1 MTRTARITTALLALT
16 LAASPA
22 LAQAT
27 DKPWSVSFD
36 IGGER
41 SLSGDLHGGGT
52 GTVLGLPTQVG
63 ARTYDDIYSTGI
75 FWTAGLGYAV
85 GTSGELRGQFS
96 WAKATADRLTVGTV
110 ANLDLFG
117 QFDDDRSMG
126 VELGYRQYLGA
137 SDMRLRPYIGVFGGV
152 TRVDAIKAEFT
163 VPAANVTLSGVD
175 MYESSTVP
183 VFGATLGLQAAL
195 NDMLALQV
203 GADLRW
209 RGNLSPK
216 DGLAG
221 TGLEPINDESRR
233 WSLPFYAGLTLRF

>member
-1 MTRTARITTALLALT
+1 MNTARITTLLCALALV
-16 LAASPA
+16 AAPVA
-22 LAQAT
+22 AQTT

-41 SLSGDLHGGGT
+41 SVSGDLHGGGT
-52 GTVLGLPTQVG
+52 GTVLSLPTQVG
-63 ARTYDDIYSTGI
+63 ARTYDDIYGTSF

-85 GTSGELRGQFS
+85 SASGELRGQFS
-96 WAKATADRLTVGTV
+96 FSKATADRLKVGTV
-110 ANLDLFG
+110 AGLDLFG
-117 QFDDDRSMG
+117 LFDDDRSMG

-137 SDMRLRPYIGVFGGV
+137 SDMRVRPYIGVFGGV
-152 TRVDAIKAEFT
+152 SRVDAIKSEFT
-163 VPAANVTLSGVD
+163 VPAAAVTLSGVD

-183 VFGATLGLQAAL
+183 VGGVNAGLQAAL
-195 NDMLALQV
+195 SDMLALQI